1 MRAILVGCGGHGGG
15 TLLPAALAGGIRV
28 VGLVDTDLARA
39 RALSA
44 QWSVPRAFGSVEDV
58 PAGWAEAAI
67 LALPIAEQACHVDW
81 ALAHGLHVFVEKP
94 PAADLPQLRALI
106 GKAEASGRACCVG
119 MNFRHADGV
128 QALLGRLGS
137 MRHGEVAYARVVQV
151 ARKPTA
157 PLGPGLSLEASLF
170 HAQGIHAIDL
180 ALTLVPGTWQVS
192 GQLMR
197 VSRGGLC
204 VVAGESG
211 DAGRR
216 FEASFGS
223 CAAGLY
229 HQLDV
234 FSDTGD
240 LLSLRN
246 LSELL
251 YLPNGGE
258 QSVEEFPGARVLWR
272 RSPVS
277 VGYESAGYAGELAA
291 FKEAVWG
298 QEPVSG
304 SLARRAARLARLP
317 ELLASYEVFDQVLRS
332 RGLAWMS

>member
-1 MRAILVGCGGHGGG
+1 M
-15 TLLPAALAGGIRV
+15 
-28 VGLVDTDLARA
+28 VGLVETDMTRA
-39 RALSA
+39 RALA
-44 QWSVPRAFGSVEDV
+44 DQWSVPCVSGSLDDAPAARAD
-58 PAGWAEAAI
+58 AAI
-67 LALPIAEQACHVDW
+67 IAVPIAAQARHVELALAK
-81 ALAHGLHVFVEKP
+81 GLHVFVEKP
-94 PAADLPQLRALI
+94 PAADLSQLRGLVDRA
-106 GKAEASGRACCVG
+106 GVSGRLCRVG
-119 MNFRHADGV
+119 MNFRHSDGV
-128 QALLGRLGS
+128 QALLRRLGS
-137 MRHGEVAYARVVQV
+137 RRHGEVAYTRVVQV

-157 PLGPGLSLEASLF
+157 PLGPGLSFEASLF

-180 ALTLVPGTWQVS
+180 ALALVPGAREIS

-197 VSRGGLC
+197 VKRGKLC
-204 VVAGESG
+204 VVVGE
-211 DAGRR
+211 DNLAGRR

-277 VGYESAGYAGELAA
+277 VGYEAAGYASELAA
-291 FKEAVWG
+291 FKEAVLG
-298 QEPVSG
+298 QST
-304 SLARRAARLARLP
+304 RRPARLATLA
-317 ELLASYEVFDQVLRS
+317 ELLPAYEAFDHVLRS
-332 RGLAWMS
+332 RGLAWTS